1 MTSARSIVHKF
12 HIGFPSVRAKKNLAR
27 LLLCVAIVLP
37 QYALAALFCAT
48 TPEGK
53 IRLDECKYAS
63 YDECKRAA
71 GTDCVTDQT
80 ATSEI
85 APYCIVTW
93 SVECKYY
100 DYETCSK
107 TAEKNKGFCYLNP
120 DYKAP
125 DKQ

>member
-1 MTSARSIVHKF
+1 MQ
-12 HIGFPSVRAKKNLAR
+12 AKRILTR
-27 LLLCVAIVLP
+27 LLLCIAIGLP
-37 QYALAALFCAT
+37 QYAFAAAFCAT

-53 IRLDECKYAS
+53 IRMDECKYAS

-71 GTDCVTDQT
+71 GSQTDCVPDPTEAPST
-80 ATSEI
+80 PEA

-93 SVECKYY
+93 GVECKYY
-100 DYETCSK
+100 DYETCNK
-107 TAEKNKGFCYLNP
+107 TAEKKIGFCYLNP